1 MKFSSQHKQL
11 SLEPIKSSLDELP
24 KDNRWVRLGDSLS
37 WDEIECIYNSKL
49 NNKHV
54 RAGNKLVRV
63 VIKALIVNHKMEFSD
78 EGTIEAIRENPYMQY
93 MLGFSE
99 FTDKQVFDAS
109 LFITVH
115 KRLGV

>member
-78 EGTIEAIRENPYMQY
+78 EGTIESHPGKPIYAVHA
-93 MLGFSE
+93 GF
-99 FTDKQVFDAS
+99 
-109 LFITVH
+109 
-115 KRLGV
+115 